1 MSSTPA
7 KRSARGASAAGGG
20 GGNGGGGGSGGGG
33 GGGGG
38 GAKKRPR
45 SAAAEDPRDAQLR
58 ELRAKLA
65 ASEAAAKAQAAAAA
79 EKAVEKAT
87 CAICADIWELPVQAP
102 GCGHVCCKACL
113 MSVAE
118 LKNECP
124 QCRKQLFAPAPHIAD
139 EMFPSFASKS
149 AFELPVGVPLRDMAD
164 EARAKQPRPALAAE
178 RSQVAAERLLRLL
191 PCHVIGPGPVDDHVW
206 SLCLD
211 ITQPADARLCDSR
224 GRSLLWWACHN
235 GQFTVAR
242 MLIKA
247 GADVNAAD
255 THYKRTPLMGC
266 VGFKYSQ
273 KVLKALLDKRPNLFA
288 TSADGETALSLVEK
302 YLYMNEDFMC
312 DYLLMLTEAG
322 VFKGK
327 VPPSHLAQAIA
338 TALSK
343 RVGVK

>member
-1 MSSTPA
+1 MSG
-7 KRSARGASAAGGG
+7 RV
-20 GGNGGGGGSGGGG
+20 GGGSPGGDGG
-33 GGGGG
+33 SE
-38 GAKKRPR
+38 KRPR
-45 SAAAEDPRDAQLR
+45 EADPRDAELR

-113 MSVAE
+113 MNVAE

-124 QCRKQLFAPAPHIAD
+124 QCRKQLFAPAPHLASA
-139 EMFPSFASKS
+139 MFPSFASKA
-149 AFELPVGVPLRDMAD
+149 AFELPVGVPLRELAN

-191 PCHVIGPGPVDDHVW
+191 PCRAVDSGPVDDRIW
-206 SLCLD
+206 SLFLD
-211 ITQPADARLCDSR
+211 ITQPADARLSDSR
-224 GRSLLWWACHN
+224 GRSLLWWACHK
-235 GQFTVAR
+235 GVAVGAE

-266 VGFKYSQ
+266 VGFPLMGCVGFLSNQ
-273 KVLKALLDKRPNLFA
+273 KLLKALLDKRPNLFA
-288 TSADGETALSLVEK
+288 TSADGETVLSVVEK
-302 YLYMNEDFMC
+302 YLGRNEVSTR
-312 DYLLMLTEAG
+312 DYVLMLTEAG
-322 VFKGK
+322 IFKGEA
-327 VPPSHLAQAIA
+327 PPPHLAQAIA